1 MFKFVVFGVLALL
14 CVMFIAPTIGERCP
28 KCGSRHT
35 RKFKDAKGN
44 KKYICDECLEIW
56 SEYGE

>member
-1 MFKFVVFGVLALL
+1 MKLMVLIVLAVLVLL
-14 CVMFIAPTIGERCP
+14 FLAPSIGERCP
-28 KCGSRHT
+28 KCGSRHI